1 MLAAYACRT
10 GVALCAGKSVVSKA
24 TVLFS
29 KQNVYTGIAFRQASN
44 QTRSSFT
51 RRAAKSRSLKEIVM
65 SPAGEGG
72 MPLCIIEL
80 IHFQALLVHKLI
92 IGCVKFQPLVL
103 VKELYWVH
111 LALVLE
117 PFVSTVWVSLL
128 FLELLIDLCKY

>member
-80 IHFQALLVHKLI
+80 IHFQALLVH
-92 IGCVKFQPLVL
+92 
-103 VKELYWVH
+103 
-111 LALVLE
+111 
-117 PFVSTVWVSLL
+117 
-128 FLELLIDLCKY
+128 